1 MSTQPDRGVDR
12 RAQSRQGPEPA
23 RRAMFGLFRWVGDHV
38 KGFYGAVGALL
49 IVGVGVIVACVAVFA
64 ALADEVME
72 GDTLP
77 IDNAVLLWMNRHA
90 SPPLTGLALDI
101 TALGAGT
108 VVWLLVIVASVFLWV
123 SRHRYSVLLLWVSIL
138 GSGLI
143 NATMKLFFDRPR
155 PHLFPWR
162 VPYAGLSSFPSGHSM
177 TSMVCYATLA
187 YLITRLVDSRFLRRF
202 TIGLAA
208 VIVVLIGLSRMY
220 LGVHYPTDVLAGFI
234 MGLAWSSFCAL
245 MIEGIRY
252 FRHREPMVAVH
263 EQDLEATVADGPAD
277 SGEPAEAAAD
287 D

>member
-1 MSTQPDRGVDR
+1 MSTQSEHKVER
-12 RAQSRQGPEPA
+12 RTEARPGPQPA
-23 RRAMFGLFRWVGDHV
+23 RKAMFGLFRWVGDHV

-49 IVGVGVIVACVAVFA
+49 LVGVGVIVGCVAVFA

-72 GDTLP
+72 GDTLAM
-77 IDNAVLLWMNRHA
+77 DNAVLLWMNRHA
-90 SPPLTGLALDI
+90 TPWLTGLALDI

-123 SRHRYSVLLLWVSIL
+123 SRHRYSVLLLWVSIV

-143 NATMKLFFDRPR
+143 NATMKMFFERPR
-155 PHLFPWR
+155 PQLFPWR

-202 TIGLAA
+202 TVCLAA
-208 VIVVLIGLSRMY
+208 VIVVLIGLSRLY

-234 MGLAWSSFCAL
+234 MGIAWASFCAL
-245 MIEGIRY
+245 MIEAIRY
-252 FRHREPMVAVH
+252 FRHREPAVAVH
-263 EQDLEATVADGPAD
+263 EKDLEATVADGPAD
-277 SGEPAEAAAD
+277 APAEAAAD